1 MMCNTC
7 PALARRN
14 EELEAE
20 LAQLKFE
27 VYGHGYEAPP
37 EFGLTGGQERL
48 VGALLAGE
56 RTKPEWFLFEATRS
70 IKRGCAEP
78 GASNLI
84 HTMISHIRAKFKP
97 FGLEIETVW
106 GRGYRLTP
114 ESRERLNN
122 WTPPKQR
129 SAEAA

>member
-1 MMCNTC
+1 MCD
-7 PALARRN
+7 LHRELVRRN

-20 LAQLKFE
+20 LSQLKFE
-27 VYGHGYEAPP
+27 VFGYGYEAPR
-37 EFGLTGGQERL
+37 ELGLTSGQERL
-48 VGALLAGE
+48 VGALLSGE

-70 IKRGCAEP
+70 AKRGCAEP

-84 HTMISHIRAKFKP
+84 HTMISHIRSKFKP

-114 ESRERLNN
+114 ESRRRLLE
-122 WTPPKQR
+122 WGGR
-129 SAEAA
+129 AAA